1 MTDRRR
7 NWIYA
12 FNLITKINRKIP
24 PNAPEKRD
32 IAYLRSVLHDIKRE
46 EEI

>member
-12 FNLITKINRKIP
+12 FDLITKINRKIP
-24 PNAPEKRD
+24 PNTPEKRN
-32 IAYLRSVLHDIKRE
+32 IIYLRSVLREIKRE